1 MKDNRGNLSRTS
13 HAIMEMRGRRWT
25 GTENRIKGD
34 VSTKA
39 GCLAIADALT
49 KAGVTK
55 VYPYPLHSTVSMEGT
70 DWNRWIPSSTALA

>member
-1 MKDNRGNLSRTS
+1 MFPIPYIAGYGQEL
-13 HAIMEMRGRRWT
+13 M
-25 GTENRIKGD
+25 NRIKGD

-55 VYPYPLHSTVSMEGT
+55 VYLYPLYPIVAIEGT
-70 DWNRWIPSSTALA
+70 DRNRWIPS

>member
-1 MKDNRGNLSRTS
+1 MRT
-13 HAIMEMRGRRWT
+13 R
-25 GTENRIKGD
+25 TENRIKGD

-55 VYPYPLHSTVSMEGT
+55 VNPYPLHRNVSIKGLIESGGYPRKLRRCSEAMEKSHHG
-70 DWNRWIPSSTALA
+70 A

>member
-1 MKDNRGNLSRTS
+1 MSMCTWTRTK
-13 HAIMEMRGRRWT
+13 
-25 GTENRIKGD
+25 TENRIKGD

-55 VYPYPLHSTVSMEGT
+55 VYPYPLYRNVSIAGT
-70 DWNRWIPSSTALA
+70 D

>member
-1 MKDNRGNLSRTS
+1 MRT
-13 HAIMEMRGRRWT
+13 WT
-25 GTENRIKGD
+25 GIRTENRIKGD

-55 VYPYPLHSTVSMEGT
+55 VYPYPFYRAVSTEGT
-70 DWNRWIPSSTALA
+70 D